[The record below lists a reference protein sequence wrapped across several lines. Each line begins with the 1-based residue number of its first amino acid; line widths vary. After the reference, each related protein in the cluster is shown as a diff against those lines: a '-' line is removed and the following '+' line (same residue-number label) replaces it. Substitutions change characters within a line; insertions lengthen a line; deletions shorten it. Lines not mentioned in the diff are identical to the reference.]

1 MNATKWMQS
10 REKVYLEGQIIKDFM
25 EETVVVLQQS
35 NGNWEGWY
43 MVRSL
48 KIAVLLLSLHSL
60 LDTNACFT

>member
-1 MNATKWMQS
+1 MDAGEGES
-10 REKVYLEGQIIKDFM
+10 YLEGQIIQDFM

-48 KIAVLLLSLHSL
+48 KIALLLLSVYSQLE
-60 LDTNACFT
+60 TNAYFT